1 MLADTDTGQ
10 WAFDRLTQESAFAKR
25 SDGKPYY
32 ADLDE
37 LKGAMSALQTSFA
50 EVHDHATGKDLDT
63 VLRDRA
69 ETRKTNATKAKCMAQ
84 KEAIVAGTRE

>member
-1 MLADTDTGQ
+1 
-10 WAFDRLTQESAFAKR
+10 
-25 SDGKPYY
+25 
-32 ADLDE
+32 

-69 ETRKTNATKAKCMAQ
+69 ETRKTNATKARCMAQ
-84 KEAIVAGTRE
+84 KEAIAAGTRE